1 MREKIIDLGDN
12 IVPDPWH
19 NKSGAIELFQAQIKP
34 GTVFMSGSCIIASTH
49 DGGII
54 KVAPDGV
61 VWTKISC
68 NGRHYQVTSHCRG
81 GRICLDLYTP
91 KGGRT
96 SVSLETVWYVLY
108 QMAFGG
114 RQVTPGL
121 VVNHKANDNSKATC
135 LGRVALGPQL
145 VEVITHEQ
153 NNAHGRVWNRVFQD
167 TGMRLCFSALDMA
180 FIGYVNALVT
190 VTREALEAY
199 PGTYWDTIQGIDYLV
214 IS

>member
-1 MREKIIDLGDN
+1 MREKITANTDPVDEA
-12 IVPDPWH
+12 VPDPWH

-54 KVAPDGV
+54 KVTPDGV

-81 GRICLDLYTP
+81 GRVCLDLYTP

-114 RQVTPGL
+114 VRSPL
-121 VVNHKANDNSKATC
+121 
-135 LGRVALGPQL
+135 ALWSTKRPMTIARPP
-145 VEVITHEQ
+145 V
-153 NNAHGRVWNRVFQD
+153 
-167 TGMRLCFSALDMA
+167 LD
-180 FIGYVNALVT
+180 GW
-190 VTREALEAY
+190 
-199 PGTYWDTIQGIDYLV
+199 P
-214 IS
+214 